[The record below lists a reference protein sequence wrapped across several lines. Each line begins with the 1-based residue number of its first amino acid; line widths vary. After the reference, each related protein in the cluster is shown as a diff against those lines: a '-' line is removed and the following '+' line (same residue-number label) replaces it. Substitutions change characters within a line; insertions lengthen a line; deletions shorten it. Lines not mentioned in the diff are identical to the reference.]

1 MSTSPAQDGTIG
13 GFPPTGTADKQD
25 LEAVKR
31 FIDVPAS
38 SFGEQLLTVA
48 DQFYRAVERPFRL
61 FHRKHE
67 TAAAFMRSQQFVDID
82 PDTGE
87 VMEFRPDDEYAVI
100 DNQFEGMIDAKVASF
115 ATGAKKLV
123 AKCASKDK
131 RHRQRLRDVQH
142 WVNSDRPFDVEQELQ
157 MGYQWVLYG
166 EVWVISAPTLTGP
179 TVQDP
184 QMEAVSIGGGPTA
197 FFCPECEA
205 GGYLDE
211 AQATAPNPGSPNVG
225 VEPDVAA
232 APAGALGAPPPA
244 GSALAPRAQSM
255 AGASSAASPACPEC
269 GGTQLEVTAAKTAT
283 VDKTIGFKPRASVLI
298 NSELVPSPEMF
309 WYVPAKRPSLSPY
322 LERRRF
328 VLTCEAEAKFPNVNF
343 RALASGQNAGDLSDG
358 ADMLDRMAATVP
370 TATGDPYVDS
380 QRQFTEADSKV
391 RVLLREIWLKPVAIA
406 RVKSPEPRT
415 LANGRKIP
423 AMVPF
428 SKLFP
433 KGLCMTVFGKTIID
447 IRPADRKLEVVYG
460 AAKLTAEGGYPR
472 ASEAM
477 ISNQKR
483 VNFFTS
489 YEMQGVATTAV
500 GTVVADGDTFRGTQM
515 QNKLGIPGS
524 IVIAEGLLPNEDIR
538 QKVHRVRGEGAA
550 WDIAA
555 AKNSAMGSM
564 QGQNGSMSVNPLQT
578 GSVGPSALDTATG
591 VNAITDLEKR
601 LQGPMMRLLYA
612 TLASVATSRFALG
625 QQYGVDPMYLEA
637 KDPLGRE
644 VGRELTLADI
654 DGDYFIEPD
663 PEAFQSRSTSE
674 KKIDLQV
681 GIGLGAF
688 NPQVGLEQQRAVQ
701 RTYGLDELGETN
713 YLTWQEKS
721 YDRLEKMKVAC
732 DEQWPDLEMM
742 IPEGVMMFQEMVAA
756 GQIPPVMPDGTPI
769 DPVKIILERAAQVI
783 IDRFDPKE
791 DTDRDDVFLET
802 YVAYK
807 STSEAEEDNPLAKT
821 TIALAFTARK
831 RHIGEVAVKDQLMAA
846 EVAAP
851 LNMAGAQ
858 LAGDAAAADE
868 KRAMAESDDEAKKK
882 EAGAEADHERSER
895 AKDAEVFR
903 TANNKS
909 GEPTPKR

>member
-1 MSTSPAQDGTIG
+1 MSTSPSQGTIG
-13 GFPPTGTADKQD
+13 GFPPTGTADKES

-31 FIDVPAS
+31 FIDRPS
-38 SFGEQLLTVA
+38 TTFDQQLLATA
-48 DQFYRAVERPFRL
+48 DAYYQAVERPFRL
-61 FHRKHE
+61 WHRKHE
-67 TAAAFMRSQQFVDID
+67 TSAAFMRSQHFIDID

-100 DNQFEGMIDAKVASF
+100 DNQFESMIDAKVSTF
-115 ATGAKKLV
+115 AVGAKKLV
-123 AKCASKDK
+123 AKCSSRDK
-131 RHRQRLRDVQH
+131 RYRQRLRDVQH

-184 QMEAVSIGGGPTA
+184 QTEATTIGGGPTA
-197 FFCPECEA
+197 YFCPECEA

-211 AQATAPNPGSPNVG
+211 AQSQAPAPGAPPSG
-225 VEPDVAA
+225 VEPAVASPATGPVGA
-232 APAGALGAPPPA
+232 APPTDG
-244 GSALAPRAQSM
+244 ALAPRAPGM
-255 AGASSAASPACPEC
+255 ATSPACPEC
-269 GGTQLEVTAAKTAT
+269 GGTSLEVTESKSAT
-283 VDKTIGFKPRASVLI
+283 VDKTIGFKPRQSVLI
-298 NSELVPSPEMF
+298 ESELVPSPEMY
-309 WYVPAKRPSLSPY
+309 WYVPAKRPKRSPWI
-322 LERRRF
+322 ERRRW

-343 RALASGQNAGDLSDG
+343 RSGASGQSYGEVSDG
-358 ADMLDRMAATVP
+358 ADVVDRMAATVP
-370 TATGDPYVDS
+370 TATGDSYVDS
-380 QRQFTEADSKV
+380 QRQFTESDAKV
-391 RVLLREIWLKPVAIA
+391 RVLLREIWLRPVAIA
-406 RVKSPEPRT
+406 RVKSPENRT
-415 LANGRKIP
+415 LANGRVIP
-423 AMVPF
+423 EMVPF

-433 KGLCMTVFGKTIID
+433 KGLCATVFGKTIID
-447 IRPADRKLEVVYG
+447 IRPAEIDKEIVYG

-472 ASEAM
+472 ASESM

-500 GTVVADGDTFRGTQM
+500 GVMVADADTFRGTQM
-515 QNKLGIPGS
+515 RNNLGIPGS
-524 IVIAEGLLPNEDIR
+524 LVMAEGLLPNEDVR
-538 QKVHRVRGEGAA
+538 SKVYRVRGEGPA
-550 WDIAA
+550 WDIAG

-601 LQGPMMRLLYA
+601 LQGPMLRLLYA
-612 TLASVATSRFALG
+612 TLANVATSRFSLG
-625 QQYGVDPMYLEA
+625 QTYAVDPMYLEA

-663 PEAFQSRSTSE
+663 PEAFQSRSNSE

-688 NPQVGLEQQRAVQ
+688 NPQVGPEQMRAVQ
-701 RTYGLDELGETN
+701 RTYGIDELGETN

-721 YDRLEKMKVAC
+721 YDRLDKMKTAA

-742 IPEGVMMFQEMVAA
+742 IPEGVQMFQEMVAA
-756 GQIPPVMPDGTPI
+756 GVIPSVMPDGTPI
-769 DPVKIILERAAQVI
+769 DPVKMILERAASVI
-783 IDRFDPKE
+783 IDKFDPKE
-791 DTDRDDVFLET
+791 DTDRDDVFIET

-868 KRAMAESDDEAKKK
+868 KRAIAESDDEAEKK
-882 EAGAEADHERSER
+882 EAGAEADHERQER
-895 AKDAEVFR
+895 SKDAEVFR
-903 TANNKS
+903 NANNKS